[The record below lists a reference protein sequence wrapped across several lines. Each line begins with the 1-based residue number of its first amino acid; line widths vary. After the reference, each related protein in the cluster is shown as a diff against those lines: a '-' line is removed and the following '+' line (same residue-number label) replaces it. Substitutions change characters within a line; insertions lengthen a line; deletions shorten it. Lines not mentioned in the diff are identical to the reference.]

1 MPSWMD
7 YGLTQDQVGDIVNYI
22 RSLNVNQK

>member
-7 YGLTQDQVGDIVNYI
+7 YGLSQNDVGDIVNYI
-22 RSLNVNQK
+22 RSLNKTGK

>member
-7 YGLTQDQVGDIVNYI
+7 YGLSHNDMGDIVNFI
-22 RSLNVNQK
+22 RSLNKSGK